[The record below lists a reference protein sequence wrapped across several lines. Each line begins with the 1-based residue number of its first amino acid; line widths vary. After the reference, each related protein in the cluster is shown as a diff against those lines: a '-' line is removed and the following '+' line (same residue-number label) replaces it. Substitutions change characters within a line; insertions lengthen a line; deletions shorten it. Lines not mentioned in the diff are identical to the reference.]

1 MSKFNECAIREFR
14 LGHLVDLAYTLVAM
28 DRDLGA
34 ALLFADVMAEL
45 RNRLPPTSYAELQ
58 NELRE
63 EKAQADAE
71 RQSRTHT
78 APEAAQ

>member
-1 MSKFNECAIREFR
+1 MSTSHAIQQFR
-14 LGHLVDLAYTLVAM
+14 INHLVELAFTLVAM
-28 DRDLGA
+28 DGDLGA

-58 NELRE
+58 NDLRKT
-63 EKAQADAE
+63 KARAEAE

-78 APEAAQ
+78 APETAQ